1 MKRQALGTLVSLAA
15 LASLVTW
22 PGAPVTASTRAPL
35 ERPAA
40 AVTAGSGPNLR
51 QLIGQKLMVA
61 MHGTSPTADLL
72 GRIQRGEVGGVIL
85 FGANIRS
92 APQLAALT
100 RALRQAA
107 ADGGRPPLLIAT
119 DQEGGAVKR
128 VSWAPPSL
136 SPPQMGAI
144 GSTDTAN
151 SQGKAT
157 GRSLACAGV
166 NNDLAPVADV
176 PASTAS
182 FMYQDGRTWSFS
194 PSLTTD
200 LSNAFSLGLR
210 ARGVLPAAKHFPGIG
225 FATRNTDTHV
235 VTIRASRS
243 ALAPGLRPYRRAI
256 SRDVPLIMLSNA
268 TYPAYDARRAAG
280 WSNIIS
286 VGLLRRQLG
295 FTGISITDSLTG
307 TAETRGVSPTTLAIR
322 AAQAGTDMILL
333 SGTESATSATFAA
346 MLAAARDGR
355 IARGRLMTSYQR
367 ILATK
372 GRIAAPPND
381 TVPPAVEAPQAGLVA
396 GGQLGPIATPLR
408 VTWSATD
415 FCRIS
420 RYTLQRQRNGGAWTW
435 QGPANGTDTAALLT
449 APIGSTIA
457 YRVRAT
463 DGAGNTSPWQKGHPL
478 RLRATQEF
486 GSDVTYAGHW
496 ETVASDDAAGGGL
509 SFSRVAGAR
518 ATFTFTGHAMS
529 WVAAR
534 GPNRGAADV
543 FVDGHLAR
551 RIDLHAATAQAR
563 SIVFTKQWPG
573 NGTHT
578 IEIVNVGTA
587 GHPRVDVDAFI
598 RLVLT

>member
-1 MKRQALGTLVSLAA
+1 MKRQALGTFASLALLVSLVA
-15 LASLVTW
+15 W
-22 PGAPVTASTRAPL
+22 PGAPTIASARAPL
-35 ERPAA
+35 AQPATPL
-40 AVTAGSGPNLR
+40 TAGSRPNLR

-61 MHGTSPTADLL
+61 MHGTSPSADLL

-85 FGANIRS
+85 FGPNIRS

-128 VSWAPPSL
+128 VSWAPPTL

-144 GSTDTAN
+144 GSTDTVA

-157 GRSLACAGV
+157 GRSLACAGI

-176 PASTAS
+176 PSSTAS
-182 FMYQDGRTWSFS
+182 FMFQDGRTWSFS
-194 PSLTTD
+194 ASLTTD
-200 LSNAFSLGLR
+200 LSSAFAAGLQ
-210 ARGVLPAAKHFPGIG
+210 ARGVLPVAKHFPGIG
-225 FATRNTDTHV
+225 FARHNTDTHV
-235 VTIRASRS
+235 VTIRASQT

-268 TYPAYDARRAAG
+268 TYPAYDAHRAAG
-280 WSNIIS
+280 WSNSIS
-286 VGLLRRQLG
+286 VGLLRGQLG
-295 FTGISITDSLTG
+295 FTGISVTDSLTG
-307 TAETRGVSPTTLAIR
+307 TAEARGVSPTSLAIR

-333 SGTESATSATFAA
+333 SGTESATQATFGA

-355 IARGRLMTSYQR
+355 IARGRLATSYDR

-372 GRIAAPPND
+372 ERITAPPD
-381 TVPPAVEAPQAGLVA
+381 DITPPVVEAPQAGLIA
-396 GGQLGPIATPLR
+396 GGQLGPVATPLR
-408 VTWSATD
+408 VAWSAND
-415 FCRIS
+415 FCRIARS
-420 RYTLQRQRNGGAWTW
+420 TLQRQRDGGAWTA
-435 QGPANGTDTAALLT
+435 QGPANGTDTSALLS
-449 APIGSTIA
+449 APVGSTVA

-463 DGAGNTSPWQKGHPL
+463 DGAGNTSTWQMGHPI
-478 RLRATQEF
+478 RLRATQES
-486 GSDVTYAGHW
+486 GTDVAYAGHW
-496 ETVASDDAAGGGL
+496 ETVASDDAAAGGL
-509 SFSRVAGAR
+509 AFSRAAGAT

-543 FVDGHLAR
+543 YVDGHLAK
-551 RIDLHAATAQAR
+551 RIDLHAATSEAR
-563 SIVFTKQWPG
+563 SIVFAKQWAG
-573 NGTHT
+573 NATHT